1 MISFLPQHM
10 FMMQFDSV
18 VGGRLF
24 LKGVGGG
31 DKKQVPRG
39 RGYAIVVVGIV

>member
-1 MISFLPQHM
+1 MISFLPQYM

-24 LKGVGGG
+24 LKGVGDG
-31 DKKQVPRG
+31 DKKQVQG
-39 RGYAIVVVGIV
+39 GGAML